1 VSSASAVQI
10 PGEEGAGRLRF
21 RRRRISPLADITI
34 RIAVALACL
43 VITAGV
49 VYLERGCYRDGD
61 AVGTLTWLDS
71 FYYATVSLSTT
82 GYGDITPVCPSSRLA
97 NILVITPLRFL
108 FLIVLIGTTIEVLTK
123 RTRNELRTYYWRKRV
138 HGHTII
144 AGFGVKGRAAAK
156 SLVDA
161 GIPRESIVVVA
172 PDRMAVDEATRSG
185 FVGLVGDARREEV
198 LMEASADRA
207 SRVVVAAD
215 EDDTSVLVTLTARR
229 LAPNARIVAA
239 VRESQNTDVLR
250 QSGADAV
257 IGTAE
262 SAGRLMGLSLLAPE
276 AGQIMEDL
284 LDSRRG
290 LDIVE
295 RPITREELGLT
306 PAELDASGQLL
317 LAVVRDGQMHRFFD
331 DHIRT
336 LQTGDL
342 LVLITHQ
349 GEGGADSPAATRE

>member
-1 VSSASAVQI
+1 MSAASAVQV
-10 PGEEGAGRLRF
+10 PGDDGGGRLRF
-21 RRRRISPLADITI
+21 RRRRVSPAADISI
-34 RIAVALACL
+34 RVAVALACL
-43 VITAGV
+43 CITAAV
-49 VYLERGCYRDGD
+49 VYFERSCYRDGD
-61 AVGTLTWLDS
+61 AIGTLTWLDS

-97 NILVITPLRFL
+97 NILIITPLRFL

-156 SLVDA
+156 SLVDS
-161 GIPRESIVVVA
+161 GIPRESIVVVS

-198 LMEASADRA
+198 LIEASADKA
-207 SRVVVAAD
+207 ARVVVAAD

-229 LAPNARIVAA
+229 LAPTARIVAA

-290 LDIVE
+290 LDIIE

-306 PAELDASGQLL
+306 PSELDARGQLL
-317 LAVVRDGQMHRFFD
+317 LAVVRNGEMHRFFD
-331 DHIRT
+331 DSIRT
-336 LQTGDL
+336 LQMGDL

-349 GEGGADSPAATRE
+349 GDGDADSPAADRE